1 MDFAAIFPI
10 WQCPST
16 LKNTWGR
23 HHYCYRLIYSY
34 KKINSLLRDIY
45 VFPEEMKIIIER
57 YIYEIR
63 YSEKIKEWYLIT
75 KFYSFHSVPSSYI
88 TPYKYSS
95 LDGLLEDIKNK
106 LQEGLNELPELLP
119 YYKDKKYT
127 LRLKMYV
134 QKNINIPLLTFGR
147 MVVQDWRCENIYY

>member
-1 MDFAAIFPI
+1 MRSSNSKVIFLQRQFSEKANQQNQI
-10 WQCPST
+10 LQFLDEINKSVE
-16 LKNTWGR
+16 
-23 HHYCYRLIYSY
+23 LIYSY

-45 VFPEEMKIIIER
+45 VFPDEMKIIIER

-88 TPYKYSS
+88 APYKYSS

-106 LQEGLNELPELLP
+106 LQVGLNELPELLP

-134 QKNINIPLLTFGR
+134 
-147 MVVQDWRCENIYY
+147 

>member
-1 MDFAAIFPI
+1 MRSSNSKVIFLQRQFNEKANQQNQI
-10 WQCPST
+10 LQFLDEINKSVE
-16 LKNTWGR
+16 
-23 HHYCYRLIYSY
+23 LIYSY

-75 KFYSFHSVPSSYI
+75 KFYSFHSIPSSYI
-88 TPYKYSS
+88 APYKYSS

-134 QKNINIPLLTFGR
+134 
-147 MVVQDWRCENIYY
+147 

>member
-1 MDFAAIFPI
+1 MRSSNSKVIFLQRQFNEKANQQNQI
-10 WQCPST
+10 LQFLDEINKSVE
-16 LKNTWGR
+16 
-23 HHYCYRLIYSY
+23 LIYSY

-75 KFYSFHSVPSSYI
+75 KFYSFHSVPSFYI
-88 TPYKYSS
+88 APYKYSL
-95 LDGLLEDIKNK
+95 LDELLEDIKNK

-134 QKNINIPLLTFGR
+134 
-147 MVVQDWRCENIYY
+147 

>member
-1 MDFAAIFPI
+1 MRSSHHSKVIFLQKKFNEKTNEWNQI
-10 WQCPST
+10 IQFLDEMNKSVE
-16 LKNTWGR
+16 
-23 HHYCYRLIYSY
+23 LIYGY

-45 VFPEEMKIIIER
+45 VFPKEMKIIIER

-63 YSEKIKEWYLIT
+63 YSEKMRKWHLRA
-75 KFYSFHSVPSSYI
+75 KFYSSHAVMSPYI
-88 TPYKYSS
+88 APYRYSS
-95 LDGLLEDIKNK
+95 LDELLEDLKNK

-134 QKNINIPLLTFGR
+134 
-147 MVVQDWRCENIYY
+147 

>member
-1 MDFAAIFPI
+1 MRSSNSKVIFLQRQFNEKANQQNQI
-10 WQCPST
+10 LQFLDEINKSVE
-16 LKNTWGR
+16 
-23 HHYCYRLIYSY
+23 LIYSY

-88 TPYKYSS
+88 APYKYSS
-95 LDGLLEDIKNK
+95 LDELLEDIKNK

-119 YYKDKKYT
+119 YYKDKKYA
-127 LRLKMYV
+127 LRLHMY
-134 QKNINIPLLTFGR
+134 F
-147 MVVQDWRCENIYY
+147 

>member
-1 MDFAAIFPI
+1 MRSSNSKVIFLQRQFNKKANQQNKI
-10 WQCPST
+10 LQFLDEINKSVE
-16 LKNTWGR
+16 
-23 HHYCYRLIYSY
+23 LIYSY

-63 YSEKIKEWYLIT
+63 YNEKIKEWYLIT

-88 TPYKYSS
+88 APYKYSS
-95 LDGLLEDIKNK
+95 LDELLEDIKNK

-134 QKNINIPLLTFGR
+134 
-147 MVVQDWRCENIYY
+147 

>member
-1 MDFAAIFPI
+1 MRSSNSKVIFLQKKFNKKTNEWNQI
-10 WQCPST
+10 IQFLDEMNKSVE
-16 LKNTWGR
+16 
-23 HHYCYRLIYSY
+23 LIYSY

-134 QKNINIPLLTFGR
+134 
-147 MVVQDWRCENIYY
+147 

>member
-1 MDFAAIFPI
+1 MRSSNSKVIFLQRQFNEKANQQNQI
-10 WQCPST
+10 LQFLDEINKSVE
-16 LKNTWGR
+16 
-23 HHYCYRLIYSY
+23 LIYSY

-88 TPYKYSS
+88 APYKYSS

-106 LQEGLNELPELLP
+106 LQKGLNELPELLP

-134 QKNINIPLLTFGR
+134 
-147 MVVQDWRCENIYY
+147 

>member
-1 MDFAAIFPI
+1 MRSSNSKASFLQKKFNEKANQQNQILQFLDEINK
-10 WQCPST
+10 SVE
-16 LKNTWGR
+16 
-23 HHYCYRLIYSY
+23 LIYSY

-88 TPYKYSS
+88 APYKYSS

-134 QKNINIPLLTFGR
+134 
-147 MVVQDWRCENIYY
+147 

>member
-1 MDFAAIFPI
+1 MRSSNSKVIFLQRQFNEKANQQNQI
-10 WQCPST
+10 LQFLDEINKSVE
-16 LKNTWGR
+16 
-23 HHYCYRLIYSY
+23 LIYSY

-45 VFPEEMKIIIER
+45 VFPDEMKIIIER

-88 TPYKYSS
+88 APYKYSS

-134 QKNINIPLLTFGR
+134 
-147 MVVQDWRCENIYY
+147 

>member
-1 MDFAAIFPI
+1 MRSSNSKVIFLQRQFNEKANQQNQI
-10 WQCPST
+10 LQFLDEINKSVE
-16 LKNTWGR
+16 
-23 HHYCYRLIYSY
+23 LIYSY

-75 KFYSFHSVPSSYI
+75 KFYSFHSVPSFYI
-88 TPYKYSS
+88 APYKYSS

-134 QKNINIPLLTFGR
+134 
-147 MVVQDWRCENIYY
+147 

>member
-1 MDFAAIFPI
+1 MRSSNSKVIFLQRQFNEKTNQQNQI
-10 WQCPST
+10 LQFLDEINKSVE
-16 LKNTWGR
+16 
-23 HHYCYRLIYSY
+23 LIYSY

-88 TPYKYSS
+88 APYKYSS
-95 LDGLLEDIKNK
+95 LDELLEDIKNK

-134 QKNINIPLLTFGR
+134 
-147 MVVQDWRCENIYY
+147 

>member
-1 MDFAAIFPI
+1 MRSSNSKVIFLQKKFNKKTNEWNQI
-10 WQCPST
+10 IQFLDEMNKSVE
-16 LKNTWGR
+16 
-23 HHYCYRLIYSY
+23 LIYSY

-95 LDGLLEDIKNK
+95 LDELLEDIKNK

-134 QKNINIPLLTFGR
+134 
-147 MVVQDWRCENIYY
+147 

>member
-1 MDFAAIFPI
+1 MRSSNSKVIFLQKKFNKKTNEWNQI
-10 WQCPST
+10 IQFLDEMNKSVE
-16 LKNTWGR
+16 
-23 HHYCYRLIYSY
+23 LIYSY

-88 TPYKYSS
+88 APYKYSS

-134 QKNINIPLLTFGR
+134 
-147 MVVQDWRCENIYY
+147 

>member
-1 MDFAAIFPI
+1 MRSSNSKVIFLQKKFNKKTNEWDQI
-10 WQCPST
+10 IQFLDEMNKSVE
-16 LKNTWGR
+16 
-23 HHYCYRLIYSY
+23 LIYSY

-134 QKNINIPLLTFGR
+134 
-147 MVVQDWRCENIYY
+147 

>member
-1 MDFAAIFPI
+1 MRSSNSKVVFLQKKFNKKTNEWNQIIQFLDEMNK
-10 WQCPST
+10 SVE
-16 LKNTWGR
+16 
-23 HHYCYRLIYSY
+23 LIYSY

-88 TPYKYSS
+88 APYKYSS

-134 QKNINIPLLTFGR
+134 
-147 MVVQDWRCENIYY
+147 

>member
-1 MDFAAIFPI
+1 MRSSNSKVIFLQRQFNEKANQQNQI
-10 WQCPST
+10 LQFLDEINKSVE
-16 LKNTWGR
+16 
-23 HHYCYRLIYSY
+23 LIYSY

-134 QKNINIPLLTFGR
+134 
-147 MVVQDWRCENIYY
+147 

>member
-1 MDFAAIFPI
+1 MRSSNSKVIFLQRQFNEKANQQNQI
-10 WQCPST
+10 LQFLDEINKSVE
-16 LKNTWGR
+16 
-23 HHYCYRLIYSY
+23 LIYSY

-88 TPYKYSS
+88 APYKYSS

-119 YYKDKKYT
+119 YYKDKKHT
-127 LRLKMYV
+127 LRLKIYV
-134 QKNINIPLLTFGR
+134 
-147 MVVQDWRCENIYY
+147 

>member
-1 MDFAAIFPI
+1 MRSSNSKVIFLQRQFNEKANQQNQI
-10 WQCPST
+10 LQFLDEINKSVE
-16 LKNTWGR
+16 
-23 HHYCYRLIYSY
+23 LIYSY

-88 TPYKYSS
+88 APYKYSS
-95 LDGLLEDIKNK
+95 LDGLLEDMKNK

-119 YYKDKKYT
+119 YYKDNKYT
-127 LRLKMYV
+127 LRLHMY
-134 QKNINIPLLTFGR
+134 I
-147 MVVQDWRCENIYY
+147 